1 MMNIN
6 EKDSLSDLLMQ
17 EKDIIK
23 VYGTFLPEGST
34 TQLRNILK
42 KNMDVVAQQQFEVF
56 ETMKSKG
63 YYEVKSAETSA
74 INETKKTFAKK
85 SSSKSN

>member
-1 MMNIN
+1 MYNIT

-23 VYGTFLPEGST
+23 VYGTFLPEGSS
-34 TQLRNILK
+34 TQLRNILN

-56 ETMKSKG
+56 QTMKNKG
-63 YYEVKSAETSA
+63 YYEAKSADSDS
-74 INETKKTFAKK
+74 INETKKTFSKK
-85 SSSKSN
+85 QSKS

>member
-1 MMNIN
+1 MYNIT

-23 VYGTFLPEGST
+23 VYGTFLPEGSS
-34 TQLRNILK
+34 TQLRNILN

-56 ETMKSKG
+56 QTMKNKG
-63 YYEVKSAETSA
+63 YYESKSADSDS
-74 INETKKTFAKK
+74 INETKKTFSKK
-85 SSSKSN
+85 QSKS